1 MNNETVEKTYKNYC
15 KFLEFFYFDNIYV
28 RIMMINML
36 KRSSQLELNF
46 SKHIELY
53 NILN

>member
-1 MNNETVEKTYKNYC
+1 MRLLKKHTKIIVN
-15 KFLEFFYFDNIYV
+15 FRSFFYFDNIYV

-36 KRSSQLELNF
+36 KRASQLELNF